1 MWDLVPKPGIE
12 PGPPA
17 LGAGSFTSSHFHW
30 THPDA
35 PIWKKL
41 GLMEGEGLLRLEHPE
56 DGVGQ
61 GLLALP
67 SSLKKEMGTDAN
79 GSAMG

>member
-1 MWDLVPKPGIE
+1 
-12 PGPPA
+12 
-17 LGAGSFTSSHFHW
+17 
-30 THPDA
+30 
-35 PIWKKL
+35 
-41 GLMEGEGLLRLEHPE
+41 MEGEGLLRLEHPE

-61 GLLALP
+61 GLPALP